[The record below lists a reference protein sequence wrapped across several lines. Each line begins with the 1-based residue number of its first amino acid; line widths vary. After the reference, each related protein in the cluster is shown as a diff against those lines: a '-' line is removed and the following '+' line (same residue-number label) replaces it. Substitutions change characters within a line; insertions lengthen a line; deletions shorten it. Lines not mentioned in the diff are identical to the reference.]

1 MDVNELK
8 VALHWRIHFTTHHY
22 IHLRAV
28 VEENN
33 NPDMC
38 RLLCHVSFSCL
49 NAQYPTTPRRV
60 TILFVSI
67 CGFCVALVL
76 SLRCCCCPRT
86 TMKMISG
93 SLPSWDLNT
102 RKITLSSSLTHS
114 STLRSAREEEFNI
127 KGGHIHSLRWRR
139 HIIVILGN
147 PALPGVYTNLVC
159 FLFSPLQCSAPP
171 PSIDRWIHLMTPS

>member
-1 MDVNELK
+1 
-8 VALHWRIHFTTHHY
+8 
-22 IHLRAV
+22 
-28 VEENN
+28 
-33 NPDMC
+33 MC
-38 RLLCHVSFSCL
+38 RLLCHVSFSCM
-49 NAQYPTTPRRV
+49 NAQFPTTPRRRV
-60 TILFVSI
+60 TILFVFPHSLSSI

-114 STLRSAREEEFNI
+114 STLRSAREEEFRI

-159 FLFSPLQCSAPP
+159 FLFPPLLCHAPLDRSMDP
-171 PSIDRWIHLMTPS
+171 PDDPIVEQWSGGCGPQFD